1 CTCQYGK
8 ILFVFKVGHSV
19 QRRAKPLSNRT
30 HHWRCYVDSW
40 NPNYPLSALV
50 RKVTFWLH
58 DTFENPR
65 QVVRQ
70 PPFAIEEDGFGHFQ
84 LQIEVAF
91 LDCVTTFTYDLRLF
105 DNNALHTYRT
115 VRVIPAPEDWDRM
128 IQLGGI
134 VIPRTNTPADIHKVV
149 QTIQSCN
156 NLESMHSYS
165 FFPHLRDRSEQ
176 DVHSLSPASVGS
188 TACKPSDSVP
198 FYPETVGRQS
208 AGQDYCFDYQD
219 ETCSGSLT
227 HSDPDIPRQSV
238 LSVERLLAQ
247 RPLPQKHKKKLQLL
261 HEAQLLLEDA
271 QKRQSQ
277 WASSRPVTAP
287 GSGSP
292 QYNLMPLSP
301 DIPTPSK
308 GAPPLDSAGD
318 QEEMEPLLSTNNLSV
333 GKDQNDIG
341 SLPDRKSGFETAEP
355 SSPVKRIVLKLSRLG
370 SKNQL
375 VVASSDLEGQ
385 DTMDERQERR
395 RRKKEQRR
403 EQARL
408 EEEKAR
414 QFGISDSKTENPSL
428 KPNELLTREV
438 AAAPVTGYADVKS
451 PRKLKKHR
459 RLKAGKRAAID
470 ALDQPSPLI
479 SPKANLVSDQL
490 PDLVKL
496 ESESRKGQ
504 LSPEGITASQ
514 CMGQVQPESEFHG
527 HIGPF
532 VEHELFG
539 SDDESHLLGD
549 QTNQY
554 SPKVSSP
561 FEHGAH
567 SHLLLDNPDEEFE
580 DALSRSLFSQCH
592 ESTNPGSPVDL
603 FGDEDRLSSAHTT
616 PHVVDVRYPASS
628 PNESTGS
635 RPYDPEDLLTSKP
648 RQIGGELFEDTGD
661 ECIPLSRHSST
672 DRSEKSIDFVRSRP
686 SRPVSKS
693 RPSKVS
699 TDSSASGADHG
710 RPVSGSH
717 KKHKNSD
724 KQKSQMKHGQQDSVS
739 RERTCVSSPGRPS
752 SASKT
757 APEKVDSGVPRSRSV
772 NKSTDFRKQHARS
785 SSSHSS
791 SSSCREKERKKI
803 DRNPSKHM
811 HPNTSKHGEQI
822 HTPKIQSSSPKIKPP
837 KSDAVGKPRKQV
849 SADET
854 ETSDRKLS
862 DSKRSHV
869 SKDFSTTKSK
879 KMEAK
884 KQNYSDKPLA
894 GESVGPR
901 KEHLRSQSGLRR
913 TATVPQ
919 DSKHSSKGPSQER
932 RKMYLKRFKEHDIEL
947 SSLSS
952 SSSSSVSS
960 SPTPPMSSCNPVFSG
975 TASEPSCFDKAHK
988 SQSRQPVPSQV
999 TKHSGDKRSKKKIN
1013 PPPTCGPAQLETTG
1027 ISNEKPN
1034 AAVKPTTS
1042 ESAKPLDMNVEPQ
1055 LSDGTNNQ
1063 SKYSGSQLEHLFDRL
1078 LRLQQP
1084 HLAIRMSEILLQY
1097 LVPRPPT
1104 STSKSQNNEAAAAV
1118 GSKVK
1123 SGRAVKVLNEGEPRI
1138 IAFNL
1143 RRLPFVCLDQLSEL
1157 IAEDEAISFNSSANG
1172 EKHNSTASELM
1183 SPSKDLVL

>member
-1 CTCQYGK
+1 MDRQ

-115 VRVIPAPEDWDRM
+115 VRVIPAAEDWDRM
-128 IQLGGI
+128 IHLGGI

-176 DVHSLSPASVGS
+176 DAHSLSPASVGS
-188 TACKPSDSVP
+188 AACKPSDSIP
-198 FYPETVGRQS
+198 FYPETTGRLS

-277 WASSRPVTAP
+277 WASSRPVTAR

-308 GAPPLDSAGD
+308 GAPPLESAGE
-318 QEEMEPLLSTNNLSV
+318 QEEMEPPLSTDSLSV
-333 GKDQNDIG
+333 SKDQNDSDSI
-341 SLPDRKSGFETAEP
+341 PDRKSGFETAEP

-385 DTMDERQERR
+385 DIIDERQERR

-403 EQARL
+403 EQARM
-408 EEEKAR
+408 EEEKAK
-414 QFGISDSKTENPSL
+414 QFAISESKTENLSL
-428 KPNELLTREV
+428 KPDELLTHE
-438 AAAPVTGYADVKS
+438 AAAAAVTGYADVKS

-470 ALDQPSPLI
+470 ALDQPIPLT
-479 SPKANLVSDQL
+479 SSKANLTSRQL
-490 PDLVKL
+490 SDLVKL
-496 ESESRKGQ
+496 ESESRKAH

-514 CMGQVQPESEFHG
+514 CMGPVDLNTAVQPESEFHG

-539 SDDESHLLGD
+539 SDDEPHLLCD

-567 SHLLLDNPDEEFE
+567 SHLLLDNPDEEFD

-616 PHVVDVRYPASS
+616 PYVVRYPASS

-648 RQIGGELFEDTGD
+648 RPVGGELCEDTGD
-661 ECIPLSRHSST
+661 ECMPLSRHSST
-672 DRSEKSIDFVRSRP
+672 DRSEKSTDFGTSRP
-686 SRPVSKS
+686 SHPLSKS
-693 RPSKVS
+693 RLSKVS
-699 TDSSASGADHG
+699 TDSSTSGADHG
-710 RPVSGSH
+710 RPVSRSH
-717 KKHKNSD
+717 KKHKKSD
-724 KQKSQMKHGQQDSVS
+724 KQKSQMKCDQQESVS
-739 RERTCVSSPGRPS
+739 REQACISS

-757 APEKVDSGVPRSRSV
+757 VPEKVDSDIPRSHSV
-772 NKSTDFRKQHARS
+772 NMSTDFRKQHARS

-791 SSSCREKERKKI
+791 SSCCGEKERKKI
-803 DRNPSKHM
+803 NSNSSKHM
-811 HPNTSKHGEQI
+811 HPNTSKHREQI

-837 KSDAVGKPRKQV
+837 KSGAVGKPRKQI

-854 ETSDRKLS
+854 ETSDRKVS

-869 SKDFSTTKSK
+869 SKDLSTTKAK
-879 KMEAK
+879 KTDAR
-884 KQNYSDKPLA
+884 KQNYSHKPLA
-894 GESVGPR
+894 GESVGAR
-901 KEHLRSQSGLRR
+901 KEHLRSQSGHRR
-913 TATVPQ
+913 TATLPP
-919 DSKHSSKGPSQER
+919 DSKHSSKGPSPQER
-932 RKMYLKRFKEHDIEL
+932 HKKYLKRFKEHDIEL

-952 SSSSSVSS
+952 SSSPSVSS
-960 SPTPPMSSCNPVFSG
+960 SPTPPMSSCNSLFSG
-975 TASEPSCFDKAHK
+975 TANELGCFDKAHK
-988 SQSRQPVPSQV
+988 SQPRQSVPSQV

-1027 ISNEKPN
+1027 ISNEKQT
-1034 AAVKPTTS
+1034 AAVKSATS
-1042 ESAKPLDMNVEPQ
+1042 EPAKSLDTNIEPQ
-1055 LSDGTNNQ
+1055 LSGVANNQ
-1063 SKYSGSQLEHLFDRL
+1063 SKYSGSQLENLFDRL

-1097 LVPRPPT
+1097 LVPRSPT
-1104 STSKSQNNEAAAAV
+1104 STSKSQTNEAAAEA

-1123 SGRAVKVLNEGEPRI
+1123 SGRAVKVLNEGEPRL

-1157 IAEDEAISFNSSANG
+1157 IAEDEAISCNLSDGANVD
-1172 EKHNSTASELM
+1172 KHASTASELM

>member
-1 CTCQYGK
+1 
-8 ILFVFKVGHSV
+8 
-19 QRRAKPLSNRT
+19 
-30 HHWRCYVDSW
+30 
-40 NPNYPLSALV
+40 
-50 RKVTFWLH
+50 
-58 DTFENPR
+58 
-65 QVVRQ
+65 
-70 PPFAIEEDGFGHFQ
+70 
-84 LQIEVAF
+84 
-91 LDCVTTFTYDLRLF
+91 
-105 DNNALHTYRT
+105 
-115 VRVIPAPEDWDRM
+115 
-128 IQLGGI
+128 
-134 VIPRTNTPADIHKVV
+134 
-149 QTIQSCN
+149 
-156 NLESMHSYS
+156 MHSYS

-176 DVHSLSPASVGS
+176 DAHSLSPASVGS
-188 TACKPSDSVP
+188 ATCKPSDSVA
-198 FYPETVGRQS
+198 FYPETVGRLS
-208 AGQDYCFDYQD
+208 AGQDCCFDYQD
-219 ETCSGSLT
+219 ENCSGSLT
-227 HSDPDIPRQSV
+227 HSDPDIPLQSV

-277 WASSRPVTAP
+277 WASSRPVTAS

-318 QEEMEPLLSTNNLSV
+318 QEETEPPLSTNSLSV
-333 GKDQNDIG
+333 SKDQNDNG
-341 SLPDRKSGFETAEP
+341 SIPDRKSGFETAEP
-355 SSPVKRIVLKLSRLG
+355 NSPVKRIVLKLSRLG

-385 DTMDERQERR
+385 DIIDERQERR

-403 EQARL
+403 EQARM

-414 QFGISDSKTENPSL
+414 QFAMSESKTENLSS
-428 KPNELLTREV
+428 KPNELLTRD
-438 AAAPVTGYADVKS
+438 ATAAPVTGYADVKS

-470 ALDQPSPLI
+470 ALDQPSPMT
-479 SPKANLVSDQL
+479 SPKANLMSHQL

-496 ESESRKGQ
+496 ENESRKGH

-514 CMGQVQPESEFHG
+514 CMGPVDLTTAVQPESEFHR

-532 VEHELFG
+532 AEHELFG
-539 SDDESHLLGD
+539 SDDESHLLCD

-567 SHLLLDNPDEEFE
+567 SHLLLDNPDEEFD

-648 RQIGGELFEDTGD
+648 RPVGGELCEDTGD
-661 ECIPLSRHSST
+661 ECMPLSRHSST
-672 DRSEKSIDFVRSRP
+672 DRSEKSIDFGTSRP

-693 RPSKVS
+693 RPSKIS
-699 TDSSASGADHG
+699 TDSSTSGADHG

-717 KKHKNSD
+717 KKHKKPD
-724 KQKSQMKHGQQDSVS
+724 KQKSQMKRDQQDSIS
-739 RERTCVSSPGRPS
+739 RDQTCISSPGRPS

-757 APEKVDSGVPRSRSV
+757 VPEKVDPSIPRSRSL
-772 NKSTDFRKQHARS
+772 NTSTDFRKQHARS

-791 SSSCREKERKKI
+791 SSSCGEKERKKI
-803 DRNPSKHM
+803 NSNSSKHR

-822 HTPKIQSSSPKIKPP
+822 HTPKIHSSSSSKIKPP
-837 KSDAVGKPRKQV
+837 KSGAVGKSRKQI

-854 ETSDRKLS
+854 ETNDRKVS

-869 SKDFSTTKSK
+869 YKDFSTTK
-879 KMEAK
+879 AK
-884 KQNYSDKPLA
+884 KTEARKQNCSDKPLA

-901 KEHLRSQSGLRR
+901 KEHLRSQSGHQR
-913 TATVPQ
+913 TATIPS
-919 DSKHSSKGPSQER
+919 DSKHSSKGPSPQER
-932 RKMYLKRFKEHDIEL
+932 RKKYLKRFKEHDIEL

-952 SSSSSVSS
+952 SSSPSVSS
-960 SPTPPMSSCNPVFSG
+960 SPTPPMSSCNSLFSG
-975 TASEPSCFDKAHK
+975 TASELGCFDKAHK
-988 SQSRQPVPSQV
+988 SQLRQPVPSQV

-1013 PPPTCGPAQLETTG
+1013 PPPTCGPAQMEATE
-1027 ISNEKPN
+1027 ISNEKQTV
-1034 AAVKPTTS
+1034 AVKPVTS
-1042 ESAKPLDMNVEPQ
+1042 EPAKSLDTNIEAQ
-1055 LSDGTNNQ
+1055 LSDGTNSQ

-1104 STSKSQNNEAAAAV
+1104 STSKSQSNEAAAEV

-1157 IAEDEAISFNSSANG
+1157 IAEDEAISCNLNGGANVD
-1172 EKHNSTASELM
+1172 KHDSTASEHM